1 MIGDFILFLKRV
13 KNENFCIHDYKSKK
27 FYSDSRRVECC
38 KCGRIRRYE
47 P

>member
-1 MIGDFILFLKRV
+1 MIGDFIIFLKRV
-13 KNENFCIHDYKSKK
+13 KNENFCIHDYKSRI
-27 FYSDSRRVECC
+27 FDNDSRVECG